1 MWRDDNAKG
10 LSGAGLLLEHHGGRR
25 HDHRMMT
32 SDMRNYCRED
42 FDALATLYQRG
53 KGDEFRLEPG
63 FPERFPVI
71 PLPSDEARL
80 KAFGQS
86 EALVVPGDRGLTGA
100 IYWQTSH
107 IVGLLVDPKARGRG
121 IGRTL
126 MSAALARMGE
136 VATLDVV
143 ASNAPAIRLYESLN
157 FQRAGQREGF
167 YQGAAVAVLT
177 MRRLYGHQ

>member
-1 MWRDDNAKG
+1 
-10 LSGAGLLLEHHGGRR
+10 
-25 HDHRMMT
+25 MMT
-32 SDMRNYCRED
+32 SDIRDYCRED

-71 PLPSDEARL
+71 PLPSDETRL
-80 KAFGQS
+80 KAFNES
-86 EALVVPGDRGLTGA
+86 EAMVIKAEEGLAGA
-100 IYWQTSH
+100 IYWQEH
-107 IVGLLVDPKARGRG
+107 HFVGLLVDPKARGRG

-157 FQRAGQREGF
+157 FQRVGQREGV
-167 YQGAAVAVLT
+167 YQGVAIAMLT
-177 MRRLYGHQ
+177 MRRLHGHQ